1 MGDGLLSRH
10 ASTSSTVADLY
21 MFVNCETGTPISFKA
36 DIFTKMTCNRG
47 LPCSC
52 IMKDNVMRNVKDG
65 SIQLPRSV
73 KRRQRSERSILPHPV
88 PSLHRGVPNLRI
100 TGKLE
105 CECFGARQKHVVS
118 NLSCKLLTPLQMRH

>member
-73 KRRQRSERSILPHPV
+73 KRRQRCERSILPHPV
-88 PSLHRGVPNLRI
+88 PSLHIERCAAVCQ
-100 TGKLE
+100 TYASLE
-105 CECFGARQKHVVS
+105 NS
-118 NLSCKLLTPLQMRH
+118 NVNASVQGRSMLFPT